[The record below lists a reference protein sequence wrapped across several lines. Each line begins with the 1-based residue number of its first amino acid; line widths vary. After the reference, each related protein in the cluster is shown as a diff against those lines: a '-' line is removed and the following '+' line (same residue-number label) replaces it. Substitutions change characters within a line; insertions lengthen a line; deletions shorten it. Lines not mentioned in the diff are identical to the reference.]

1 MPDKQALTLLGFDF
15 GEKRIGIAV
24 GQTLTGS
31 VNPLTTL
38 AAINQKPDWDGIGA
52 LIEEWRPALLIVGLP
67 LHMDGSEQ
75 ELTQRA
81 KRFGNQ
87 LKGRYNLPVEWVDER
102 LSSDEAERLLREQG
116 KKRSNKADIDKL
128 AAALILQSWLE
139 QHGYF

>member
-1 MPDKQALTLLGFDF
+1 MPEQRALTLLGFDY

-31 VNPLTTL
+31 VTPLTTL
-38 AAINQKPDWDGIGA
+38 TAVRQQPDWDSITA
-52 LIEEWRPALLIVGLP
+52 LIKEWRPDRLIVGLP

-75 ELTQRA
+75 ALTQRV

-102 LSSDEAERLLREQG
+102 LSSREAESLLQEQG
-116 KKRSNKADIDKL
+116 KRRSDKKDIDKI
-128 AAALILQSWLE
+128 AAGLILKSWLE
-139 QHGYF
+139 QQNK

>member
-1 MPDKQALTLLGFDF
+1 MLDHKALTLLGFDF

-31 VNPLTTL
+31 VTPLTTL
-38 AAINQKPDWDGIGA
+38 STVKHKPDWAGIEA
-52 LIEEWRPALLIVGLP
+52 LIREWQPDRLIVGLP

-75 ELTQRA
+75 DMTQRA

-102 LSSDEAERLLREQG
+102 LSSREAETMLQEWG
-116 KKRSNKADIDKL
+116 NKRSDKKDIDKL
-128 AAALILQSWLE
+128 AAALILQSWLD
-139 QHGYF
+139 QQTL